1 MKQDA
6 EKTVTAYYSALRAG
20 ESLSAFFREAP
31 DTIKVGLS
39 ERLVGYADVA
49 AGLSEQTAT
58 TVGWT
63 VESHD
68 LSVSVDDDIA
78 WFSDQVTMEWT
89 DSQLDTDYSFE
100 TRWTGTL
107 TRRERGEP
115 WQFVTLHVSA
125 ADEELQ
131 TAEDDLFAWD
141 G

>member
-1 MKQDA
+1 MNDEA
-6 EKTVTAYYSALRAG
+6 EATVTAYYAALREG

-31 DTIKVGLS
+31 DTVKVGLS

-58 TVGWT
+58 TVDWT

-68 LSVSVDDDIA
+68 LSVTADETVA
-78 WFSDQVTMEWT
+78 WFSDQVTLEWT
-89 DSQLDTDYSFE
+89 DTQVDTDYSFD

-107 TRRERGEP
+107 TRRESGDS

-125 ADEELQ
+125 PNEELQ

>member
-1 MKQDA
+1 MNQDA
-6 EKTVTAYYSALRAG
+6 EGTVTAYYAALRDG
-20 ESLSAFFREAP
+20 KSLSAFFREAP

-39 ERLVGYADVA
+39 ERFVGYADVA

-58 TVGWT
+58 TVEWT

-68 LSVSVDDDIA
+68 LSVSVDRDTA
-78 WFSDQVTMEWT
+78 WFSDQVTLEWT
-89 DSQLDTDYSFE
+89 NSQLDADYSFE

-107 TRRERGEP
+107 TRRESGDP

-125 ADEELQ
+125 ANEELQ
-131 TAEDDLFAWD
+131 TAEDDLFAWE

>member
-1 MKQDA
+1 MKQDV
-6 EKTVTAYYSALRAG
+6 EQTVTAYYSALRDG

-31 DTIKVGLS
+31 GTIKVGLS

-58 TVGWT
+58 TVDWT

-68 LSVSVDDDIA
+68 LSISVDDDTA
-78 WFSDQVTMEWT
+78 WFSDQVTLEWT
-89 DSQLDTDYSFE
+89 NTQVDTSYDFE

-107 TRRERGEP
+107 TRRERGDP
-115 WQFVTLHVSA
+115 WQFVILHVSA
-125 ADEELQ
+125 ANEELQ

>member
-6 EKTVTAYYSALRAG
+6 EATVTAYYSALREG

-39 ERLVGYADVA
+39 ERFVGYADVA

-58 TVGWT
+58 TVEWT

-89 DSQLDTDYSFE
+89 NTQLDTDYSFE
-100 TRWTGTL
+100 TRWTGTPK
-107 TRRERGEP
+107 RRESDAP

-125 ADEELQ
+125 ADEELK
-131 TAEDDLFAWD
+131 TAEDDLFAWE

>member
-1 MKQDA
+1 MHEDA
-6 EKTVTAYYSALRAG
+6 EATVTAYYAALREG
-20 ESLSAFFREAP
+20 EPLPGFFREAP

-49 AGLSEQTAT
+49 TGLSEQTAT
-58 TVGWT
+58 TVDWT

-68 LSVSVDDDIA
+68 LSVTAEATVA
-78 WFSDQVTMEWT
+78 WFSDQVTLEWT
-89 DSQLDTDYSFE
+89 DTQLDTDYSFE

-107 TRRERGEP
+107 KRHESDDP

-131 TAEDDLFAWD
+131 TAADDLFAWD

>member
-6 EKTVTAYYSALRAG
+6 EATVTAYYAALRDG

-31 DTIKVGLS
+31 DTVKVGLS

-58 TVGWT
+58 TVDWT
-63 VESHD
+63 VNSHD
-68 LSVSVDDDIA
+68 LSVSVDDETA
-78 WFSDQVTMEWT
+78 WFSDQVTLEWT

-107 TRRERGEP
+107 TRREPEAP

-125 ADEELQ
+125 ANEELQ
-131 TAEDDLFAWD
+131 TAEDDLFAWEN
-141 G
+141 

>member
-6 EKTVTAYYSALRAG
+6 ETTVTAYYSALRDG

-31 DTIKVGLS
+31 DTVKVGLS

-49 AGLSEQTAT
+49 DGLSEQTAT
-58 TVGWT
+58 TVEWT

-68 LSVSVDDDIA
+68 LSVSVEDDIA
-78 WFSDQVTMEWT
+78 WFSDRVTMEWT
-89 DSQLDTDYSFE
+89 DTQVDTDYSFE

-107 TRRERGEP
+107 RRRESDAP
-115 WQFVTLHVSA
+115 WQFVSLHVSA
-125 ADEELQ
+125 ADEELK

-141 G
+141 S

>member
-6 EKTVTAYYSALRAG
+6 EKTVTAYYSALREG

-58 TVGWT
+58 TIDWT
-63 VESHD
+63 VESQD
-68 LSVSVDDDIA
+68 LSVSVEDDIA
-78 WFSDQVTMEWT
+78 WFSDTVTMEWT
-89 DSQLDTDYSFE
+89 DTQVDTDYSFE

-107 TRRERGEP
+107 TRRESNAP

-125 ADEELQ
+125 PDEELQ
-131 TAEDDLFAWD
+131 TAEDDLFAWE